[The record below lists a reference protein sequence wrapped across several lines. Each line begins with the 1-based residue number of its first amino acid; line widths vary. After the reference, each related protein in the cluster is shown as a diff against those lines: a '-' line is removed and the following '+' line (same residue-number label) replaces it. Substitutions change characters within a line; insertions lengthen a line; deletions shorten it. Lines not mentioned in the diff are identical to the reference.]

1 MDSVLIRI
9 KRAVL
14 AHRFRFSVK
23 ALDEL
28 EMDGLVELE
37 IVEAIMSAQSI
48 QKVLRSTSFY
58 RQNRREMLYIIISPT
73 LTGLLIY
80 TKGKLVTED
89 GQDFFYFL
97 ISCKRAL

>member
-1 MDSVLIRI
+1 MDNVLIRI

-14 AHRFRFSVK
+14 ARRFRFSVK

-28 EMDGLVELE
+28 ERDGLDEQDAVESIL
-37 IVEAIMSAQSI
+37 SAPSI
-48 QKVLRSTSFY
+48 QKVIRSTSPHK
-58 RQNRREMLYIIISPT
+58 QNHREMLYIIISPT

-80 TKGKLVTED
+80 TKGKLVTENGHD
-89 GQDFFYFL
+89 VFYFL